1 MTSKLICTKKLLL
14 YFLYNDEIE
23 DTKMINAKLLV
34 AADKYN
40 ILGLLE
46 VCSYYLKQN
55 ISVENGIDILVT
67 ANITNQKAMFDSCCF
82 RFHHQ
87 QPD

>member
-1 MTSKLICTKKLLL
+1 MFLNVKTIEAKLGKVKLNDVQSDTKKLLL

-40 ILGLLE
+40 RSAL
-46 VCSYYLKQN
+46 
-55 ISVENGIDILVT
+55 T
-67 ANITNQKAMFDSCCF
+67 T
-82 RFHHQ
+82 
-87 QPD
+87 

>member
-40 ILGLLE
+40 RSALTTSNRTYLLKMALI
-46 VCSYYLKQN
+46 YW
-55 ISVENGIDILVT
+55 
-67 ANITNQKAMFDSCCF
+67 
-82 RFHHQ
+82 
-87 QPD
+87 

>member
-1 MTSKLICTKKLLL
+1 MFLNVKTIEAKLEKVKLNDVQADTKKLLL

-34 AADKYN
+34 AADKYT

-55 ISVENGIDILVT
+55 ISLKMALIYW
-67 ANITNQKAMFDSCCF
+67 
-82 RFHHQ
+82 
-87 QPD
+87 